1 MVGQTLQQLRSDPMD
16 VTTKPPLPRRWMLS
30 LERDVGADSESGW
43 EPSEGPP
50 KNFYNLPNSHLKL
63 RPYPNGMTKP
73 RVNLWQLMKNR

>member
-1 MVGQTLQQLRSDPMD
+1 MAGQTLWQLRSNPMD
-16 VTTKPPLPRRWMLS
+16 VITKPPLPRQWMLS
-30 LERDVGADSESGW
+30 LERDVGADSESDR

-50 KNFYNLPNSHLKL
+50 KNFDHLPNSRLKL